1 MTPESRNFFAIRA
14 HVLARSKFTILR
26 LRSTTIPLILDRS
39 DISGGERERKTRYLG
54 GSRDVRARA
63 RESVAQRNVTI
74 IKLGIHEW
82 ASFFTHLR
90 NLHGYWVE
98 SSTFSNFFQYWKN
111 WKKVSSRNLATMCS
125 SLLVWNLRIIMQTC
139 NQNAEW
145 NIGLTNPCGWNRFTS
160 ISLARARVVVS
171 KATATDRVNKHVKA
185 IDARTRRLRSSIEH
199 PECPDSLHLHIV
211 NCV

>member
-1 MTPESRNFFAIRA
+1 MCSPVARA
-14 HVLARSKFTILR
+14 KFTILR

-125 SLLVWNLRIIMQTC
+125 SLLAWNLRIIMQTC

-160 ISLARARVVVS
+160 ISLARAGSSLESDRDRPREQTCKGHRRTHATSAFQHRASWVS
-171 KATATDRVNKHVKA
+171 WLSPSAYRQLCLTVYALS
-185 IDARTRRLRSSIEH
+185 ID
-199 PECPDSLHLHIV
+199 
-211 NCV
+211 